1 LITSDEYI
9 ANACEASDVF
19 EVKYVEKKTLPERM
33 GIAVQDSVDGL
44 LMRWLERGTFSRF
57 F

>member
-1 LITSDEYI
+1 
-9 ANACEASDVF
+9 VF

-33 GIAVQDSVDGL
+33 GIAVQDSVDAL
-44 LMRWLERGTFSRF
+44 LMRWWERGTFYRF